1 MQPSEGY
8 DPDKE
13 VDMQFVASTSKGQNF
28 CSACNRGMPAQRFMV
43 DSCLYS
49 FAQQAE
55 QIEAAGFQVGFLVP
69 LGFTRSAGPFGSSWS
84 CPACYFG

>member
-13 VDMQFVASTSKGQNF
+13 VDMQFVPALPRVRI
-28 CSACNRGMPAQRFMV
+28 SAVPVARGMPAQRFLV